1 MGQEMFKRRFLTKW
15 LNSLNRSQQMKEQ
28 LVREMLTPVPT
39 LLSTKIVKHSRLSS
53 LDINDLQTDDDLRE
67 AHDLLSVKL
76 KDLIAAKAPIGS
88 RARPRDFEEHAFSHQ
103 AKVPDTKRQ
112 SVSPAIRPDSMRCC

>member
-1 MGQEMFKRRFLTKW
+1 
-15 LNSLNRSQQMKEQ
+15 MKEQ
-28 LVREMLTPVPT
+28 LVKEMLTPVPT

-76 KDLIAAKAPIGS
+76 KDLIAANAPVQDQEILRNMLSHIKLKFQTLKGKVFPQPFVLTQCAAVEEEEEEIDNFTAYKQYLKKKAFK
-88 RARPRDFEEHAFSHQ
+88 ALA
-103 AKVPDTKRQ
+103 
-112 SVSPAIRPDSMRCC
+112 